1 LRTRTFKKVKSKAL
15 KKILMKKKYLKIVF
29 AVLLSTSVSKIYAQD
44 LIDLLGDEKPQKEYV
59 KNAFKSTRV
68 INGHSIEFLSPGTMD
83 FRILHRFGLLNQGA
97 KNFYGLDQAT
107 MRLGFDFG
115 IKRNLMVGM
124 GRSTYKKEI
133 DGFIKYAPIMQSTGS
148 HSFPLTVTTI
158 AGMTINTLP
167 YADLTIQNFF
177 SSRLAYYF
185 QMNIG
190 RKFNESFSLQLSPT
204 LVHNNLVPFQ
214 TQPND
219 VYALGLGG
227 RYKFTKRMAFT
238 WDYFYLANGITKNVN
253 YNPLALGID
262 IETGGHVFQLHFSN
276 STGMNERAFIT
287 ETSNTWGKGEI
298 RWGFNLS
305 RVFQIKKNKKA
316 V

>member
-1 LRTRTFKKVKSKAL
+1 
-15 KKILMKKKYLKIVF
+15 
-29 AVLLSTSVSKIYAQD
+29 LLSFKIQAQD
-44 LIDLLGDEKPQKEYV
+44 LLDLVGTDKPKKEFV

-83 FRILHRFGLLNQGA
+83 LRILHRFGLLDQGA

-115 IKRNLMVGM
+115 ILHNLMVGV

-133 DGFIKYAPIMQSTGS
+133 DGFIKFAPIMQSTGS
-148 HSFPLTVTTI
+148 HSFPLTISGV
-158 AGMTINTLP
+158 AGMTLNTLP
-167 YADLTIQNFF
+167 YADTSITNFF
-177 SSRLAYYF
+177 TSRLAYYF
-185 QMNIG
+185 QMSFG
-190 RKFNESFSLQLSPT
+190 RKFSEAITLQFTPT
-204 LVHNNLVPFQ
+204 MVHNNLVPFE
-214 TQPND
+214 TQPNN
-219 VYALGLGG
+219 VYSVGVGG
-227 RYKFTKRMAFT
+227 RIKFTKRMAFT
-238 WDYFYLANGITKNVN
+238 WDYFYLINGITEKVN

-287 ETSNTWGKGEI
+287 ETTNTWGKGEI

-316 V
+316 LQ

>member
-1 LRTRTFKKVKSKAL
+1 MENNFQ
-15 KKILMKKKYLKIVF
+15 KIVLVTIF
-29 AVLLSTSVSKIYAQD
+29 ILFSFKINAQD
-44 LIDLLGDEKPQKEYV
+44 LLALLDKEKPQKEFV

-83 FRILHRFGLLNQGA
+83 LRILHRFGLLNQGV

-115 IKRNLMVGM
+115 ILSNLMVGV

-133 DGFIKYAPIMQSTGS
+133 DGFVKYGIIRQSTGS
-148 HSFPLTVTTI
+148 HSYPITVTGI
-158 AGMTINTLP
+158 AGITINTLP
-167 YADLTIQNFF
+167 FADLTIQNYN

-185 QMNIG
+185 QTSIG
-190 RKFNESFSLQLSPT
+190 RKFNESFTIQITPT
-204 LVHNNLVPFQ
+204 LVHNNIVPYES
-214 TQPND
+214 QPND
-219 VYALGLGG
+219 VYALGIGG
-227 RYKFTKRMAFT
+227 RYKFTKRIAFT
-238 WDYFYLANGITKNVN
+238 WDYFYLLNGITEKVN

-287 ETSNTWGKGEI
+287 ETTNTWGKGEI

-316 V
+316 VQ

>member
-1 LRTRTFKKVKSKAL
+1 MKNYSN
-15 KKILMKKKYLKIVF
+15 KIILVAILI
-29 AVLLSTSVSKIYAQD
+29 LLSFKIQAQD
-44 LIDLLGDEKPQKEYV
+44 LLDLVGDEKPKKEIV

-83 FRILHRFGLLNQGA
+83 LRILHRFGLLDQGA

-115 IKRNLMVGM
+115 ILHNLMVGI

-133 DGFIKYAPIMQSTGS
+133 DGFVKFAPIMQSTGTK
-148 HSFPLTVTTI
+148 SFPITI
-158 AGMTINTLP
+158 SCVAGMTINTLP
-167 YADLTIQNFF
+167 FANPAIQNFGT
-177 SSRLAYYF
+177 SRLAYYF
-185 QMNIG
+185 EASFG
-190 RKFNESFSLQLSPT
+190 RKFNDNFTLQITPT
-204 LVHNNLVPFQ
+204 VVHNNIVPFIQ
-214 TQPND
+214 QPND
-219 VYALGLGG
+219 VFAIGLGG

-238 WDYFYLANGITKNVN
+238 WDYSYLLNGITDKVN
-253 YNPLALGID
+253 YNPLGVGID

-287 ETSNTWGKGEI
+287 ETTNTWGKGEI

-316 V
+316 I

>member
-1 LRTRTFKKVKSKAL
+1 
-15 KKILMKKKYLKIVF
+15 MKNYSYKIVL
-29 AVLLSTSVSKIYAQD
+29 ASILILLSFKIQAQD
-44 LIDLLGDEKPQKEYV
+44 LLDLVGTDKPKREIV

-83 FRILHRFGLLNQGA
+83 LRILHRFGLLDQGA

-115 IKRNLMVGM
+115 ILHNLMVGV

-133 DGFIKYAPIMQSTGS
+133 DGFIKFAPIMQSTGS
-148 HSFPLTVTTI
+148 HSFPLTISGV
-158 AGMTINTLP
+158 AGMTLNTLP
-167 YADLTIQNFF
+167 YADTSITNFF
-177 SSRLAYYF
+177 TSRLAYYF
-185 QMNIG
+185 QMSFG
-190 RKFNESFSLQLSPT
+190 RKFSEAITLQFTPT
-204 LVHNNLVPFQ
+204 MVHNNLVPFE
-214 TQPND
+214 TQPNN
-219 VYALGLGG
+219 VYSVGVGG
-227 RYKFTKRMAFT
+227 RIKFTKRIAFT
-238 WDYFYLANGITKNVN
+238 WDYFYLINGITEKVN

-287 ETSNTWGKGEI
+287 ETTNTWGKGEI